1 MGQQLENTW
10 YDEVFA
16 QGGSEQMYFLN
27 YAETPWYPVWKQI
40 SLILSQNSIN
50 QVLDIGCGPG
60 QFANCLLDEIPNI
73 KYTGLDFSQ
82 TAINFANQLN
92 PTASFIVADAVDYN
106 YSSLE
111 YDAVVITE
119 FLEHVHGDLTVLEKL
134 KSNSLILATLPNMDS
149 EGHVRFLSKD
159 YAEAIQQ
166 IQERYSDLCDIQH
179 IQYFPYE
186 ENPENADYLI
196 TMRRK

>member
-10 YDEVFA
+10 YNEVFA

-27 YAETPWYPVWKQI
+27 YTETPWYPVWKKII
-40 SLILSQNSIN
+40 SKLSENSISK
-50 QVLDIGCGPG
+50 VLDIGCGPG
-60 QFANCLLDEIPNI
+60 QFANCMRDELPEVE
-73 KYTGLDFSQ
+73 YTGLDFSQ
-82 TAINFANQLN
+82 TAIDFATQLN
-92 PTASFIVADAVDYN
+92 PTTQFIVADAVEYD

-111 YDAVVITE
+111 YEAVVITE

-134 KSNSLILATLPNMDS
+134 NSGSLILATLPNMDS

-159 YAEAIQQ
+159 YDEAIQA
-166 IQERYSDLCDIQH
+166 IQERYSELCNIQQ
-179 IQYFPYE
+179 IEYFPYE